1 MRVPLTTGPTS
12 GIRPSNVGVTEQ
24 AFVRVVRRSRNCV
37 SGTSKVGLLVIE
49 FLTVSLVQVSNSVEA
64 EIAVVYVQ
72 LVSHKQR
79 RKVRGRVTRSV

>member
-1 MRVPLTTGPTS
+1 MVPLTTGPTR
-12 GIRPSNVGVTEQ
+12 GIRPSNVGVQ

-64 EIAVVYVQ
+64 EISVVYVQ